1 MGSFRLVGG
10 CVTAA
15 AAAVAA
21 PVTDA
26 AIVKE
31 LLLDKL
37 VEKEAPL
44 LFISYAKCC
53 L

>member
-1 MGSFRLVGG
+1 MGSFRFVGG
-10 CVTAA
+10 CVVAA
-15 AAAVAA
+15 AANAA
-21 PVTDA
+21 PVIDA

-53 L
+53 I